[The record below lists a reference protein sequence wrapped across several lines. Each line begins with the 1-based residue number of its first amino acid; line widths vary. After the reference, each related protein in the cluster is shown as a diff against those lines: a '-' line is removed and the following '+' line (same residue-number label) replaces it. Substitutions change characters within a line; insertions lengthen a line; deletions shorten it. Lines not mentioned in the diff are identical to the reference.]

1 MAVQL
6 CIDIG
11 NTRVKTGIFEQSELV
26 FSERKPDFDLS
37 FHQQLLHE
45 HAVEGI
51 IVSSTRSEDAGL
63 QTFLQS
69 YPDTL
74 VLDHTTPLPIG
85 IRYRTPETLGKDRLA
100 AAVACFSLFPGEDC
114 VFIDAGTCITT
125 NVVDAEGQFLGGNIS
140 PGIQMRLKAM
150 HLLTGKLPLAEIQY
164 HDELL
169 GQDTRMALQ
178 NGAVRGAIYEVSSF
192 LDRCREK
199 YPSARIV
206 LTGGDAI
213 LFAKHLKIKIFANP
227 NLVLLGLNEIL
238 RFNAGPK
245 H

>member
-1 MAVQL
+1 MQL

-11 NTRVKTGIFEQSELV
+11 NTRVKTGVFDNSELLFV
-26 FSERKPDFDLS
+26 ERRQDFELP
-37 FHQQLLHE
+37 FHQNLLE
-45 HAVEGI
+45 KFAINNI
-51 IVSSTRSEDAGL
+51 IISSTRAEDPGL
-63 QTFLQS
+63 EAFLKTRPGS
-69 YPDTL
+69 IL
-74 VLDHTTPLPIG
+74 LDHSTPLPIQLQ
-85 IRYRTPETLGKDRLA
+85 YKTPKTLGKDRLA
-100 AAVACFSLFPGEDC
+100 AAVACFALFPGEDV

-125 NVVDAEGQFLGGNIS
+125 NVINSQGVFLGGNIS
-140 PGIQMRLKAM
+140 PGVQMRLKAM

-164 HDELL
+164 NDEVL
-169 GQDTRMALQ
+169 GQDTTMALQ

-192 LDRCREK
+192 LNTCGEMF
-199 YPSARIV
+199 PSARIV

-213 LFAKHLKIKIFANP
+213 IFAKHLKIKIFANP